1 MATGRIPTTANSPL
15 TAKGDLFGYSTT
27 QARVAV
33 GNDGET
39 LVADS
44 STSTGL
50 NYKPL
55 DAAGKNYLINGGFD
69 IWQRGTSFTPSST
82 AYCADRWTYNNNSA
96 MTISRQTSGLTGFTY
111 ALRMQRNS
119 GSTSTTQVIVA
130 QSMESSQALSL
141 AGKTATISFYVRC
154 GATYA
159 SGTAYGYVY
168 TGTGT
173 DQNLLVGYTGA
184 TSPFAATFTP
194 TTTWTR
200 VTATGTISSSAT
212 EVALQINFNPTGTAG
227 ATDFLEIAGVQ
238 LELGSTATTFS
249 RAGGTIQGE
258 LAACQRYYWRNTP
271 GTAYGSHSGTAIVNT
286 STSLNIVFNN
296 PTSMRV
302 APTAIEYGNLAVFDT
317 STVIAL
323 STLSLISSQSSIGT
337 IFVSATG
344 TAFGSFGKV
353 MYVLN
358 NNNTAGYF
366 GASAEL

>member
-1 MATGRIPTTANSPL
+1 M
-15 TAKGDLFGYSTT
+15 
-27 QARVAV
+27 AV
-33 GNDGET
+33 GLPLKTTYANGDVYSASDVNDTNGT
-39 LVADS
+39 INLFQ
-44 STSTGL
+44 TSTL
-50 NYKPL
+50 SNQ
-55 DAAGKNYLINGGFD
+55 AGKNYLINGGFD

-82 AYCADRWTYNNNSA
+82 AYGADRWTYNNNSA

-130 QSMESSQALSL
+130 QSIESSQALSL

-184 TSPFAATFTP
+184 ANPFTATFTP

-238 LELGSTATTFS
+238 LELGSYATTFS

-258 LAACQRYYWRNTP
+258 LAACQRYYYRTQAGPVYAAAGSWGVLYNT
-271 GTAYGSHSGTAIVNT
+271 T
-286 STSLNIVFNN
+286 SVRAFTYLK
-296 PTSMRV
+296 TSMRI
-302 APTAIEYGNLAVFDT
+302 APTSADFSNMAIYDPIAGGLGAITSVSLDT
-317 STVIAL
+317 GLSTVDAAYYIASG
-323 STLSLISSQSSIGT
+323 STGFTANRTAYIISNNISTGYIG
-337 IFVSATG
+337 F
-344 TAFGSFGKV
+344 
-353 MYVLN
+353 
-358 NNNTAGYF
+358 
-366 GASAEL
+366 SAEL